1 MSDKLELIWYEN
13 PTRPNSEK
21 RATSN
26 HKDRSQTKKQ
36 DPPKSTQ
43 AQTNRVKVAKR

>member
-21 RATSN
+21 PATSS
-26 HKDRSQTKKQ
+26 HKDRPQTIKQ
-36 DPPKSTQ
+36 DPPKSAQ
-43 AQTNRVKVAKR
+43 AQTNRVKPSKR